1 MITLAIFKIIA
12 FSKCLCYNA
21 IAFFEH
27 KISRKTK
34 HPKKIKELLT
44 MSTNLL
50 DGKLFRDLIINGS
63 VKLKNNMN
71 RINDLNVFPVP
82 DGDTGSNMSATMS
95 AGANAIRESEEK
107 SIGKVAK
114 ALSRGML
121 MGARGN
127 SGVILSQLFSG
138 IAKGL
143 LDKDEVD
150 VEVFSHALR
159 SGVEQA
165 YSAVIH
171 PVEGTMLTVSREGA
185 DEAISV
191 YQDVE
196 DFEELF
202 ELYIKELYASLE
214 RTPDL
219 LPVLK
224 EVGVV
229 DSGGAGF
236 IEIVEGMR
244 DALLGKTYADKVEPS
259 SDYKVDLTNYKHA
272 EGEDFGY
279 CTEFIMQIEKMS
291 EFSQKDFIDMISPL
305 GNSLVVVQDENILKV
320 HIHTQTPGDALNLAQ
335 HFGFFVNLK
344 IENMNLQHT
353 EVLIHQEAD
362 LQDECECG
370 HDHSASV
377 APRIKKK
384 YAIVAVVNGK
394 GLKETFIEMGCD
406 YIIDGGQ
413 TMNPSVED
421 FIKAVEQINAD
432 HIIIIPNNKNVML
445 SAETA
450 RDMIEDK
457 DVYVLKA
464 KTVAQGYSALTMFDA
479 TQEIESNI
487 DEMSEYLTKVK
498 TGEVTFA
505 IRDSKNNGIDIAKD
519 DFMGILDGQIITTH
533 KERAEVTKT
542 LVKNMADETSEII
555 TIMYGS
561 GVDKKEVDEL
571 VDFIEDEFGLEVDVI
586 NGGQDI
592 YSYIISLE

>member
-1 MITLAIFKIIA
+1 
-12 FSKCLCYNA
+12 
-21 IAFFEH
+21 
-27 KISRKTK
+27 
-34 HPKKIKELLT
+34 
-44 MSTNLL
+44 MSTTTM
-50 DGKLFRDLIINGS
+50 DGKLFRDLIVNGS

-95 AGANAIRESEEK
+95 AGANAIKQLEET

-138 IAKGL
+138 IAKSL
-143 LDKDEVD
+143 VDKDEIG
-150 VEVFSHALR
+150 VEEFSYALR

-191 YQDVE
+191 YEDVE
-196 DFEELF
+196 DFEQLF
-202 ELYIKELYASLE
+202 DLYIQELYRSLE

-219 LPVLK
+219 LPILK

-244 DALLGKTYADKVEPS
+244 AALLGNFYDDKQEQS

-353 EVLIHQEAD
+353 EVLIHQEAE

-370 HDHSASV
+370 HDYSHSV
-377 APRIKKK
+377 APKIKKK
-384 YAIVAVVNGK
+384 YALVAVVNGK

-413 TMNPSVED
+413 TMNPSIED
-421 FIKAVEQINAD
+421 FVKAVDSINAD
-432 HIIIIPNNKNVML
+432 HIIIIPNNKNVLL

-457 DVYVLKA
+457 DVRVLKA

-479 TQEIESNI
+479 TQEVEANI
-487 DEMSEYLTKVK
+487 DEMTDYLEKVK

-519 DFMGILDGQIITTH
+519 DFMGIFNGQIVTTD
-533 KERAEVTKT
+533 KVRSDV
-542 LVKNMADETSEII
+542 VKNLVAKMVDESSEII
-555 TIMYGS
+555 TVMYGKD
-561 GVDKKEVDEL
+561 VDKNEVNELLSFVDET
-571 VDFIEDEFGLEVDVI
+571 FGLEVDVI

-592 YSYIISLE
+592 YSYIISIE

>member
-1 MITLAIFKIIA
+1 
-12 FSKCLCYNA
+12 
-21 IAFFEH
+21 
-27 KISRKTK
+27 
-34 HPKKIKELLT
+34 
-44 MSTNLL
+44 MSTNLI
-50 DGKLFRDLIINGS
+50 DGKLFRDLVVNGS

-95 AGANAIRESEEK
+95 AGANAIKQSDEE

-114 ALSRGML
+114 ALARGML

-143 LDKDEVD
+143 VDKDNVGV
-150 VEVFSHALR
+150 VEFSHALR

-165 YSAVIH
+165 YAAVIH
-171 PVEGTMLTVSREGA
+171 PVEGTILTVSREGA

-191 YQDVE
+191 CEDVD

-202 ELYIKELYASLE
+202 NIYIKELYESLD

-219 LPVLK
+219 LPILK
-224 EVGVV
+224 EVGVI

-236 IEIVEGMR
+236 IEIIEGMR
-244 DALLGKTYADKVEPS
+244 DCLKGKIYEDKVEQS
-259 SDYKVDLTNYKHA
+259 SDYKVDLTNYKHE
-272 EGEDFGY
+272 EGQDFGY

-291 EFSQKDFIDMISPL
+291 EFSQKEFIDMISPL
-305 GNSLVVVQDENILKV
+305 GDSLVVVQDENILKV

-353 EVLIHQEAD
+353 EVLIHQDEEH
-362 LQDECECG
+362 QDDCECG
-370 HDHSASV
+370 HDHTLSR
-377 APRIKKK
+377 APKIKKK
-384 YAIVAVVNGK
+384 YAIVAVVNGE
-394 GLKETFIEMGCD
+394 GLKQTFIEMGCD
-406 YIIDGGQ
+406 YIVEGGQ

-421 FIKAVEQINAD
+421 FVTAVEQINAD
-432 HIIIIPNNKNVML
+432 HIIIIPNNKNVLL

-450 RDMIEDK
+450 AEMIEDK

-479 TQEIESNI
+479 TEDI
-487 DEMSEYLTKVK
+487 DTNLEEMSEYLTRVK

-505 IRDSKNNGIDIAKD
+505 IRQSKNNGVEINKD
-519 DFMGILDGQIITTH
+519 DFMGIFNGNIVISNPSRINVVNNLI
-533 KERAEVTKT
+533 KEMVNE
-542 LVKNMADETSEII
+542 NSEII
-555 TIMYGS
+555 TIMYGKDVS
-561 GVDKKEVDEL
+561 KDEIDNL
-571 VDFIEDEFGLEVDVI
+571 LGYIEDEFGIEVDVI

-592 YSYIISLE
+592 YSYIISVE

>member
-1 MITLAIFKIIA
+1 
-12 FSKCLCYNA
+12 
-21 IAFFEH
+21 
-27 KISRKTK
+27 
-34 HPKKIKELLT
+34 
-44 MSTNLL
+44 MSTNQI
-50 DGKLFRDLIINGS
+50 DGKLFRDLIVNGS

-95 AGANAIRESEEK
+95 AGANAIRDLDET

-114 ALSRGML
+114 ALARGML

-138 IAKGL
+138 ISKGL
-143 LDKDEVD
+143 IDVD
-150 VEVFSHALR
+150 VADVETFAYALR

-165 YSAVIH
+165 YAAVIH

-191 YQDVE
+191 YEDVE

-202 ELYIKELYASLE
+202 DLYLKELYVSLE
-214 RTPDL
+214 NTPEL

-244 DALLGKTYADKVEPS
+244 DALKGKFYEDKVEPS
-259 SDYKVDLTNYKHA
+259 GDYKVDLTHYTHQ

-291 EFSQKDFIDMISPL
+291 EFSQKEFIDMISPL

-353 EVLIHQEAD
+353 EVLIHQEAER
-362 LQDECECG
+362 QDDCNCG
-370 HDHSASV
+370 HDHSLSR
-377 APRIKKK
+377 APKIKKK

-421 FIKAVEQINAD
+421 FIKAVEAINAD

-457 DVYVLKA
+457 DVHVLKA

-479 TQEIESNI
+479 TQEIDANI
-487 DEMSEYLTKVK
+487 EEMSEYLTKVK

-505 IRDSKNNGIDIAKD
+505 IRDSKNNGMEISKD
-519 DFMGILDGQIITTH
+519 HFMGIFDGEIVNTS
-533 KERAEVTKT
+533 KERIDTVKELLSKMIDESAEIVT
-542 LVKNMADETSEII
+542 V
-555 TIMYGS
+555 MYGKD
-561 GVDKKEVDEL
+561 VEKTEVDEI
-571 VDFIEDEFGLEVDVI
+571 IELIEEEHGLEVDVI
-586 NGGQDI
+586 NGGQEI
-592 YSYIISLE
+592 YSYIISVE

>member
-1 MITLAIFKIIA
+1 
-12 FSKCLCYNA
+12 
-21 IAFFEH
+21 
-27 KISRKTK
+27 
-34 HPKKIKELLT
+34 
-44 MSTNLL
+44 MSTNQI
-50 DGKLFRDLIINGS
+50 DGKLFRDLVVNGS

-95 AGANAIRESEEK
+95 AGANAIRDLDET

-138 IAKGL
+138 ISKGL
-143 LDKDEVD
+143 TDVDSAD
-150 VEVFSHALR
+150 VETFAYALR

-191 YQDVE
+191 YEDVE

-202 ELYIKELYASLE
+202 DLYLKELYVSLE
-214 RTPDL
+214 NTPEL

-244 DALLGKTYADKVEPS
+244 DALQGKFYEDKVEPS
-259 SDYKVDLTNYKHA
+259 GDYKVDLTHYTHQ

-291 EFSQKDFIDMISPL
+291 EFSQKEFIDMISPL

-353 EVLIHQEAD
+353 EVLIHQEAER
-362 LQDECECG
+362 QDDCNCG
-370 HDHSASV
+370 HDHSLSR
-377 APRIKKK
+377 APKIKKK

-421 FIKAVEQINAD
+421 FIKAVEAINAD

-457 DVYVLKA
+457 DVHVLKA

-479 TQEIESNI
+479 TQEIDANI

-505 IRDSKNNGIDIAKD
+505 IRDSKNNGMEISKD
-519 DFMGILDGQIITTH
+519 HFMGIFDGEIVNTS
-533 KERAEVTKT
+533 KERIDTVKELLSKMINESAEIVT
-542 LVKNMADETSEII
+542 V
-555 TIMYGS
+555 MYGKD
-561 GVDKKEVDEL
+561 VEKTEVDEI
-571 VDFIEDEFGLEVDVI
+571 IELIEEEHGLEVDVI
-586 NGGQDI
+586 NGGQEI
-592 YSYIISLE
+592 YSYIISVE

>member
-1 MITLAIFKIIA
+1 
-12 FSKCLCYNA
+12 
-21 IAFFEH
+21 
-27 KISRKTK
+27 
-34 HPKKIKELLT
+34 
-44 MSTNLL
+44 MSTTSLN
-50 DGKLFRDLIINGS
+50 GKLFRDLVVNGS
-63 VKLKNNMN
+63 IKLKNNMN

-95 AGANAIRESEEK
+95 AGANAIKSLDEE
-107 SIGKVAK
+107 SIGVVSK

-138 IAKGL
+138 ISKALQG
-143 LDKDEVD
+143 KDEAD
-150 VEVFSHALR
+150 VETFAYALR

-191 YQDVE
+191 YEDVD

-202 ELYIKELYASLE
+202 EIYIKELHESLK

-224 EVGVV
+224 EVGVI

-244 DALLGKTYADKVEPS
+244 DALNGKIYEDKQAEPTGE
-259 SDYKVDLTNYKHA
+259 YKVDLTHYNHQ

-291 EFSQKDFIDMISPL
+291 EFSQKEFTEMISPL

-353 EVLIHQEAD
+353 EVLIHQEAEH
-362 LQDECECG
+362 QDECNCG
-370 HDHSASV
+370 HDHTHSI
-377 APRIKKK
+377 APKVKKK
-384 YAIVAVVNGK
+384 YAIVAVASGK

-421 FIKAVEQINAD
+421 FINAANNINAD
-432 HIIIIPNNKNVML
+432 HIIIIPNNKNVLL

-450 RDMIEDK
+450 MEMIEDK
-457 DVYVLKA
+457 DVRVLKA
-464 KTVAQGYSALTMFDA
+464 KTIAQGYSALTMFDA
-479 TQEIESNI
+479 TQDI
-487 DEMSEYLTKVK
+487 DTNMEEMTEYLANVK

-505 IRDSKNNGIDIAKD
+505 IRDSKNNGLEITKD
-519 DFMGILDGQIITTH
+519 DFMGIYNGKIIIT
-533 KERAEVTKT
+533 KPSRLEVVKD
-542 LVKNMADETSEII
+542 LVSEMINEESEII
-555 TIMYGS
+555 TVIQGKDVTEEEINDFQTYIEEQFS
-561 GVDKKEVDEL
+561 VET
-571 VDFIEDEFGLEVDVI
+571 DFIKGD
-586 NGGQDI
+586 QDI
-592 YSYIISLE
+592 YSYIISVE

>member
-1 MITLAIFKIIA
+1 
-12 FSKCLCYNA
+12 
-21 IAFFEH
+21 
-27 KISRKTK
+27 
-34 HPKKIKELLT
+34 
-44 MSTNLL
+44 MSTNLI
-50 DGKLFRDLIINGS
+50 DGKLFRDLVVNGS

-95 AGANAIRESEEK
+95 AGANAIKQNDEV

-138 IAKGL
+138 ISKSL
-143 LDKDEVD
+143 IDKDNVNVIE
-150 VEVFSHALR
+150 FSNALR

-165 YSAVIH
+165 YAAVIH
-171 PVEGTMLTVSREGA
+171 PVEGTILTVSREGA
-185 DEAISV
+185 DRAISV
-191 YQDVE
+191 CEDVD

-202 ELYIKELYASLE
+202 EIYIKELYESLD

-219 LPVLK
+219 LPILK
-224 EVGVV
+224 EVGVI

-236 IEIVEGMR
+236 IEIIEGMR
-244 DALLGKTYADKVEPS
+244 DGLTGKKYEDRVEPS
-259 SDYKVDLTNYKHA
+259 SDYKVDLTNYKHE
-272 EGEDFGY
+272 EGQDFGY

-291 EFSQKDFIDMISPL
+291 EFSQKEFIDMISPL
-305 GNSLVVVQDENILKV
+305 GDSLVVVQDENILKV

-353 EVLIHQEAD
+353 EVLIHQDEEH
-362 LQDECECG
+362 QDDCECG
-370 HDHSASV
+370 HDHTLSR
-377 APRIKKK
+377 APKIKKK
-384 YAIVAVVNGK
+384 YAIVAVVNGE
-394 GLKETFIEMGCD
+394 GLKQTFIEIGCD
-406 YIIDGGQ
+406 YIVEGGQ

-432 HIIIIPNNKNVML
+432 HIIIIPNNKNVLL

-450 RDMIEDK
+450 ADMIEDK

-479 TQEIESNI
+479 TEDIDTNI
-487 DEMSEYLTKVK
+487 TEMSEYLNKVK

-505 IRDSKNNGIDIAKD
+505 IRQSKNNGIEINKD
-519 DFMGILDGQIITTH
+519 DFMGIYNGSIVISHDS
-533 KERAEVTKT
+533 RVEVVNS
-542 LVKNMADETSEII
+542 LVKEMIDEHSEII
-555 TIMYGS
+555 TIMAGKD
-561 GVDKKEVDEL
+561 VPKKEINDLLAFIDE
-571 VDFIEDEFGLEVDVI
+571 EFGIEVDVI
-586 NGGQDI
+586 SGGQEI
-592 YSYIISLE
+592 YSYIISVE

>member
-1 MITLAIFKIIA
+1 
-12 FSKCLCYNA
+12 
-21 IAFFEH
+21 
-27 KISRKTK
+27 
-34 HPKKIKELLT
+34 
-44 MSTNLL
+44 MSTSSIN
-50 DGKLFRDLIINGS
+50 GKLFRDLIINGS

-95 AGANAIRESEEK
+95 AGANAIRQLEEE
-107 SIGKVAK
+107 SIGKVTK

-138 IAKGL
+138 IAKSL
-143 LDKDEVD
+143 VDKDQIN
-150 VEVFSHALR
+150 VEDFSFALR

-191 YQDVE
+191 YPDVE

-202 ELYIKELYASLE
+202 EIYIKELYASLE

-244 DALLGKTYADKVEPS
+244 DALLGKFYDDKQEPS
-259 SDYKVDLTNYKHA
+259 GDYKVDLTNYKHG

-353 EVLIHQEAD
+353 EVLIHQESD
-362 LQDECECG
+362 LQDDCECG
-370 HDHSASV
+370 HDHSQSF
-377 APRIKKK
+377 APKIKKK

-421 FIKAVEQINAD
+421 FITAVEKINAD
-432 HIIIIPNNKNVML
+432 HIIIIPNNKNVLL

-450 RDMIEDK
+450 VDMIEDK
-457 DVYVLKA
+457 DVRVLKA
-464 KTVAQGYSALTMFDA
+464 KTIAQGYSALTMFDA
-479 TQEIESNI
+479 TQEIDFNLE
-487 DEMSEYLTKVK
+487 EMTTYLDKVK

-505 IRDSKNNGIDIAKD
+505 IRDSVNNGLDIAKD
-519 DFMGILDGQIITTH
+519 DFMGIYNGQIVNSSQNRENTVRELIS
-533 KERAEVTKT
+533 K
-542 LVKNMADETSEII
+542 MIDENSEII
-555 TIMYGS
+555 TVIYGKD
-561 GVDKKEVDEL
+561 VDKNEVEEL
-571 VDFIEDEFGLEVDVI
+571 EEFIENDFGLELDVI
-586 NGGQDI
+586 KGDQDI
-592 YSYIISLE
+592 YSYIISVE

>member
-1 MITLAIFKIIA
+1 
-12 FSKCLCYNA
+12 
-21 IAFFEH
+21 
-27 KISRKTK
+27 
-34 HPKKIKELLT
+34 
-44 MSTNLL
+44 MSTNQMN
-50 DGKLFRDLIINGS
+50 GILFRDLIINGS

-95 AGANAIRESEEK
+95 AGANAIRQSEEQ

-138 IAKGL
+138 IAKSL
-143 LDKDEVD
+143 VDKDEIG
-150 VEVFSHALR
+150 VEEFSYALR

-191 YQDVE
+191 YEDVD

-202 ELYIKELYASLE
+202 ELYLKELYKSLE
-214 RTPDL
+214 NTPEL

-236 IEIVEGMR
+236 IEIIEGMK
-244 DALLGKTYADKVEPS
+244 DALHGKIYQDKEVPS
-259 SDYKVDLTNYKHA
+259 GDYKVDLTNYKHQ

-291 EFSQKDFIDMISPL
+291 EFSQKEFIDMISPL

-353 EVLIHQEAD
+353 EVLIHQEAEN
-362 LQDECECG
+362 QDECECG
-370 HDHSASV
+370 HDHSLSV
-377 APRIKKK
+377 APKIKKK

-421 FIKAVEQINAD
+421 FIKAVESINAD

-450 RDMIEDK
+450 RDMIGDK
-457 DVYVLKA
+457 DVHVLKA

-479 TQEIESNI
+479 TQQIENNI
-487 DEMSEYLTKVK
+487 NEMSEYLTKVK

-505 IRDSKNNGIDIAKD
+505 IRDSKNNGVDIAKD
-519 DFMGILDGQIITTH
+519 DFMGIYDGQIIYSNPDRESTV
-533 KERAEVTKT
+533 KELISK
-542 LVKNMADETSEII
+542 MADSDSEII
-555 TIMYGS
+555 TIMYGKD
-561 GVDKKEVDEL
+561 VDKSEVDEI
-571 VDFIEDEFGLEVDVI
+571 VEFINDEFGFEADII
-586 NGGQDI
+586 NGGQEI

>member
-1 MITLAIFKIIA
+1 
-12 FSKCLCYNA
+12 
-21 IAFFEH
+21 
-27 KISRKTK
+27 
-34 HPKKIKELLT
+34 
-44 MSTNLL
+44 MSTSKIN
-50 DGKLFRDLIINGS
+50 GNLFRDLVINGS
-63 VKLKNNMN
+63 IKLRNNMN

-95 AGANAIRESEEK
+95 AGANAVRGLDEP

-114 ALSRGML
+114 TLARGML

-138 IAKGL
+138 IAKSL
-143 LDKDEVD
+143 VDKDEVNL
-150 VEVFSHALR
+150 EEFSYALR
-159 SGVEQA
+159 GGVEQA

-185 DEAISV
+185 DEAISI
-191 YQDVE
+191 YEDVD

-202 ELYIKELYASLE
+202 DLYLKELYQSLE

-244 DALLGKTYADKVEPS
+244 DALKGKLYEDKQES
-259 SDYKVDLTNYKHA
+259 TGEYKVDLTNYTHA
-272 EGEDFGY
+272 DGESFGY

-291 EFSQKDFIDMISPL
+291 EFSQSDFIDMISPL
-305 GNSLVVVQDENILKV
+305 GDSLVVVQDENILKV

-335 HFGFFVNLK
+335 HYGFFVNLK
-344 IENMNLQHT
+344 IENMSLQHT

-362 LQDECECG
+362 YQDNCNCG
-370 HDHSASV
+370 HDHSHSI
-377 APRIKKK
+377 APKVKKK

-457 DVYVLKA
+457 DVHVLKA

-479 TQEIESNI
+479 TQEIVSNI
-487 DEMSEYLTKVK
+487 EEMTEYLTKVK

-505 IRDSKNNGIDIAKD
+505 IRDSKNNGMEITKD
-519 DFMGILDGQIITTH
+519 DFMGILDGQIVITDPV
-533 KERAEVTKT
+533 RKT
-542 LVKNMADETSEII
+542 TVEKLISEMIDDNAEII
-555 TIMYGS
+555 TIMYGNDVFEEEIDS
-561 GVDKKEVDEL
+561 V
-571 VDFIEDEFGLEVDVI
+571 VDFVRKEFGMEIDVI
-586 NGGQDI
+586 NGGQEI
-592 YSYIISLE
+592 YSYIISVE

>member
-1 MITLAIFKIIA
+1 
-12 FSKCLCYNA
+12 
-21 IAFFEH
+21 
-27 KISRKTK
+27 
-34 HPKKIKELLT
+34 
-44 MSTNLL
+44 MSTNKI

-63 VKLKNNMN
+63 IKLKNNMN

-95 AGANAIRESEEK
+95 AGANAIRQSEET

-138 IAKGL
+138 IAKSL
-143 LDKDEVD
+143 VEKDEIN
-150 VEVFSHALR
+150 VEDFAYALR

-191 YQDVE
+191 FEDVE
-196 DFEELF
+196 NFEELF
-202 ELYIKELYASLE
+202 ELYIKELHESLK

-219 LPVLK
+219 LPILK
-224 EVGVV
+224 EVGVI

-236 IEIVEGMR
+236 IEIMEGMR
-244 DALLGKTYADKVEPS
+244 DGLLGKTYDDKQEPS
-259 SDYKVDLTNYKHA
+259 GDYKVDLTNYKHE

-362 LQDECECG
+362 LQDDCECG
-370 HDHSASV
+370 HDHSLSV
-377 APRIKKK
+377 APKIKKK

-421 FIKAVEQINAD
+421 FVKAVEQINAD

-450 RDMIEDK
+450 CDMIEDK
-457 DVYVLKA
+457 DVHVLKA

-479 TQEIESNI
+479 TQEINSNI
-487 DEMSEYLTKVK
+487 EEMSEYLKKVK

-505 IRDSKNNGIDIAKD
+505 IRDSKNNGIDIIKD
-519 DFMGILDGQIITTH
+519 DFMGIFDGQIVNTNPDRETVV
-533 KERAEVTKT
+533 KELMK
-542 LVKNMADETSEII
+542 KMADETSEIV
-555 TIMYGS
+555 TIMYGKDVQKS
-561 GVDKKEVDEL
+561 EVDDL
-571 VDFIEDEFGLEVDVI
+571 LDFITDEFGLEVDVI

-592 YSYIISLE
+592 YSYIISVE

>member
-1 MITLAIFKIIA
+1 
-12 FSKCLCYNA
+12 
-21 IAFFEH
+21 
-27 KISRKTK
+27 
-34 HPKKIKELLT
+34 
-44 MSTNLL
+44 MSTTTM
-50 DGKLFRDLIINGS
+50 DGKLFRDLIVNGS

-95 AGANAIRESEEK
+95 AGANAIKQLEET

-138 IAKGL
+138 IAKSL
-143 LDKDEVD
+143 VDKDEIG
-150 VEVFSHALR
+150 VEEFSYALR

-191 YQDVE
+191 YEDVE
-196 DFEELF
+196 DFEQLF
-202 ELYIKELYASLE
+202 DLYIKELYRSLE

-219 LPVLK
+219 LPILK

-244 DALLGKTYADKVEPS
+244 AALLGNFYDDKQEQS

-353 EVLIHQEAD
+353 EVLIHQESE

-370 HDHSASV
+370 HDHSHSI
-377 APRIKKK
+377 APKIKKK
-384 YAIVAVVNGK
+384 YALVAVVNGK

-421 FIKAVEQINAD
+421 FVKAVDSINAD
-432 HIIIIPNNKNVML
+432 HIIIIPNNKNVLL

-457 DVYVLKA
+457 DVRVLKA

-479 TQEIESNI
+479 TQEVEANI
-487 DEMSEYLTKVK
+487 DEMTDYLEKVK

-519 DFMGILDGQIITTH
+519 DFMGIFNGQIVTTD
-533 KERAEVTKT
+533 KVRSDV
-542 LVKNMADETSEII
+542 VKNLVAKMVDESSEII
-555 TIMYGS
+555 TVMYGKD
-561 GVDKKEVDEL
+561 VDKNEVNELLSFVDET
-571 VDFIEDEFGLEVDVI
+571 FGLEVDVI

-592 YSYIISLE
+592 YSYIISIE